1 MTTHQY
7 HPPRAPRRPAFTL
20 VELLVVIGIIA
31 LLISILLPALS
42 KARKQAYTVACMSNL
57 RMLGLSY
64 QQYVIDN
71 RGTGFFGIAQ
81 YGTVGPGKIFINWWF
96 ASELSNP
103 NNTLTWNPPGY
114 TPGYLRP
121 YFKDP
126 RIFDCPALTDEPNF
140 IVPGTQISRIA
151 YGYNTDLPQ
160 ANKATNQNFS
170 LIQNPTDTVALYDA
184 ACFNTDVAQT
194 NAYSTSDQGSPP
206 WLMLPD
212 FQGRHSGGKGN
223 VLWYD
228 GHVTNETPYI
238 CTLATSYGPTAGSN
252 VPAYALAHIGLLV
265 PFTRSQVPEA
275 TLVFGQAYGT
285 SVPINMNYY
294 YWYNKRAGL

>member
-1 MTTHQY
+1 MRHN
-7 HPPRAPRRPAFTL
+7 PPNSPRRAGF
-20 VELLVVIGIIA
+20 VIGIIA
-31 LLISILLPALS
+31 VLISILLPSLG
-42 KARKQAYTVACMSNL
+42 KAQQQARTVACMNNL
-57 RMLGLSY
+57 RQLGLCY

-81 YGTVGPGKIFINWWF
+81 YSTVGPGKIFINNWY

-114 TPGYLRP
+114 TPGYLQP
-121 YFKDP
+121 YFQDP

-160 ANKATNQNFS
+160 ANKVTNQNFS
-170 LIQNPTDTVALYDA
+170 LIKDPTDTVALYDA
-184 ACFNTDVAQT
+184 AIFNSDVAET

-206 WLMLPD
+206 WLMLPS
-212 FQGRHSGGKGN
+212 FQGRHSGGNGN

-228 GHVTNETPYI
+228 GHVTSETPYI
-238 CTLATSYGPTAGSN
+238 CNLATSYGPTAGSSA
-252 VPAYALAHIGLLV
+252 PAYALAHIGMLV
-265 PFTRSQVPEA
+265 PFTPSQVPEA
-275 TLVFGQAYGT
+275 TLVFSKSMT
-285 SVPINMNYY
+285 SAVPTNLNYY
-294 YWYNKRAGL
+294 YYYDKINGN